1 MKTSTRYVGGFTLIE
16 LTMVIV
22 LMGVIGATVSV
33 FVKGPVDAYFAS
45 ARRAGMTDV
54 ADTTLRRIG
63 RDLRTALPNS
73 IRTPT
78 TSPDGQCLEF
88 IPSKTG
94 ARYRSDADASGHGD
108 TLDFTVAD
116 GSFNM
121 LGSNA
126 ALPVDQRIA
135 AGDVVVVYNLGISG
149 ADAYHE
155 DNTAT
160 VTAVT
165 GESAAPVET
174 GIAIVPRQFPFASA
188 SKRFQV
194 VPAAEKV
201 VAYVCRDGNV
211 YRTASSTFHSSCPA
225 TGAVLAR
232 HVSACHFSYS
242 GPDQARNALVR
253 LVIAFTDH
261 AETVSLVDDIHV
273 DNTP

>member
-1 MKTSTRYVGGFTLIE
+1 MTPSTRHAGGFTLIE

-33 FVKGPVDAYFAS
+33 FIKGPVDAYFAS
-45 ARRAGMTDV
+45 ARRAGLTDV
-54 ADTTLRRIG
+54 ADTTLRRMG

-88 IPSKTG
+88 IPTKTG
-94 ARYRSDADASGHGD
+94 GRYRSDTDASGHGD
-108 TLDFTVAD
+108 TLDFTAAD
-116 GSFNM
+116 SSFNM
-121 LGSNA
+121 LASNL

-135 AGDVVVVYNLGISG
+135 AGDVVVVYNLGIAG
-149 ADAYHE
+149 ADAFHE

-160 VTAVT
+160 VTALT
-165 GESAAPVET
+165 GESTTPVET
-174 GIAIVPRQFPFASA
+174 GIAIGPKQFPFASA
-188 SKRFQV
+188 SKRFQI

-201 VAYVCRDGNV
+201 VAYVCRDGNL
-211 YRTASSTFHSSCPA
+211 YRTASSTFQSSCPA

-232 HVSACHFSYS
+232 HVSACHFTSN
-242 GPDQARNALVR
+242 GPDQGRNALVR
-253 LVIAFTDH
+253 LVIAFTDS